1 MIKKLDTLDADT
13 LQSMAYEPLPFLVE
27 DLLPPGLHLLAG
39 APKIGKSWLALWL
52 CLQMAQGKP
61 LWNFSTRP
69 CEVLYLCLEEW
80 QELLCRL
87 DELER
92 HTEAH
97 TALLREVIG
106 QREQSTT
113 PAQMEALTR
122 DVAEIR
128 AMLQPV
134 GKRNGR
140 RLARCRRKLPR
151 PRLPHLE
158 GPTWFVLVMT
168 LAVLLLLWWA
178 WAGDWSSLSR
188 LRL

>member
-1 MIKKLDTLDADT
+1 MNSESGQRL
-13 LQSMAYEPLPFLVE
+13 SMEELKRRN
-27 DLLPPGLHLLAG
+27 
-39 APKIGKSWLALWL
+39 APRVMQPQI
-52 CLQMAQGKP
+52 CL
-61 LWNFSTRP
+61 S
-69 CEVLYLCLEEW
+69 LEAW
-80 QELLCRL
+80 QELLRRL

-92 HTEAH
+92 HAEAH
-97 TALLREVIG
+97 TALLREG
-106 QREQSTT
+106 LTRWDHFPTQ
-113 PAQMEALTR
+113 AQMEALTQ

-140 RLARCRRKLPR
+140 RLARCPRKLPQL
-151 PRLPHLE
+151 RLPHLE

-178 WAGDWSSLSR
+178 WAGDWSSLSQ

>member
-1 MIKKLDTLDADT
+1 MNSESGQRL
-13 LQSMAYEPLPFLVE
+13 SMEELKRRN
-27 DLLPPGLHLLAG
+27 
-39 APKIGKSWLALWL
+39 APQTMQPQICLSQEAL
-52 CLQMAQGKP
+52 
-61 LWNFSTRP
+61 
-69 CEVLYLCLEEW
+69 
-80 QELLCRL
+80 QELLHRL
-87 DELER
+87 DALER

-97 TALLREVIG
+97 TALLREDLT
-106 QREQSTT
+106 QRDHFPTQ
-113 PAQMEALTR
+113 AQMEALTR

-128 AMLQPV
+128 AMLQPI

-140 RLARCRRKLPR
+140 RHSRYPRKLPR
-151 PRLPHLE
+151 LRLPHLE

>member
-1 MIKKLDTLDADT
+1 MNSESGQRL
-13 LQSMAYEPLPFLVE
+13 SMEELKRRNA
-27 DLLPPGLHLLAG
+27 PPVMQ
-39 APKIGKSWLALWL
+39 PQI
-52 CLQMAQGKP
+52 CLSQEA
-61 LWNFSTRP
+61 WR
-69 CEVLYLCLEEW
+69 
-80 QELLCRL
+80 ELLHRL

-106 QREQSTT
+106 HWEQSPT
-113 PAQMEALTR
+113 PAQMEALAR

-140 RLARCRRKLPR
+140 RLARYRRKLPR
-151 PRLPHLE
+151 LCLPHLE

-188 LRL
+188 LGL